1 VSYDHPQYDPP
12 AAVARDEAMADLF
25 ELLGRPHTVAIAR
38 RFACDPGPWRYSDL
52 AATLDISPTTL
63 SRRLSSLTDLG
74 VIERR
79 SYDESPPRVE
89 YETTPRGEALKPV
102 LDRVAEWVRTD
113 PTQVVDGAGADG
125 PE

>member
-1 VSYDHPQYDPP
+1 MNYDHPQYDPP

-89 YETTPRGEALKPV
+89 YGTTPRGEALKPV

-113 PTQVVDGAGADG
+113 PTQGVDGAGADG

>member
-1 VSYDHPQYDPP
+1 MNYDHPQYDPP

-113 PTQVVDGAGADG
+113 PTQGVDGAGADG

>member
-113 PTQVVDGAGADG
+113 PTQVVDGPDADG